1 MNHYFSKKYQFS
13 IRKLKLGV
21 CSVIIGTAFLYNHQ
35 TILAEE
41 TTPVAENQL
50 ITAPS
55 SDATAAP
62 TTDSSQDTFEEASTT
77 TDTQAL
83 ADPQVTQDTQE
94 VQDTQDTQDIQEV
107 QDTQATQD
115 TKDTKEAQVLPDWYA
130 TSAVPGSVEVIEK
143 NGIRYNSLSAVD
155 GNDNGKNAAIFEK
168 KGLEISEDGN
178 ATVTVTFIE
187 QSETGEGR
195 FGAFLHHKDNNNNI
209 FVGYD
214 RYGWF
219 WEYKVNGVGEWL
231 KNRIASAPV
240 KGSLNELSIS
250 LKSDGQLNA
259 TVNGSKVIDTYVIAS
274 NILSQLKA
282 ERKIALKLGKFGS
295 EITKID
301 IQADNQEGVTPAAE
315 VDSTDDGSQIDES
328 LYSYDLI
335 KSDQMSVKIDT
346 SFPRIREYT
355 LGDATLPG
363 QVLAINRLIINGK
376 EIEPEVHY
384 EKVDA
389 STALYTLR
397 AKDSQQFIDATIK
410 LQLKVV
416 DNELHYD
423 MVKIT
428 NHYEVTPNKSIDD
441 PRKLI
446 DTIQI
451 PDNFLVSVS
460 SADKDAKFDGAR
472 MSTNTHRK
480 GDTHIAVTRTMDDH
494 SAGYMYGFVSNNS
507 LAAAVWS
514 NSQYS
519 YGGGSNDFTRLTAQ
533 KYSANNENFI
543 GIQSSPFIYQ
553 RAYNNQVYDESTFVL
568 PSAKVIITTDL
579 NNDNSIDWQD
589 GAIAY
594 RNIMNNPEGAEN
606 VKDLVAQRVVMNFGS
621 QAQNPFL
628 MSLDGIKKVSLNTDG
643 LGQSLLL
650 KGYGSEGHDS
660 GHLNYADVGRRIGG
674 IEDFKKLIEAAKAY
688 GAKIGIHVNASET
701 YPESIY
707 FIPERLRQNADGSY
721 AYGWNWIDQ
730 GINISQAYDMA
741 NGRSERFKALRDA
754 IGDSL
759 DFVYVDVWGNGQA
772 GGENAWETHML
783 AKEITEQ
790 GWRVAFEWGY
800 AGEYDSTFQHWAA
813 DLTYGGF
820 SLKGINSD
828 IVRFIRNHQ
837 KDSWIGD
844 YPSYGGAANN
854 PLLGGYSMKDFEGWQ
869 GRSDYRGYITNLFTY
884 DVPTK
889 FVQHFEVTN
898 WVNGNPVTM
907 TDNGETYSWTPDMQ
921 ITLRDKAGKTLIIK
935 RKSNDINDTGYRE
948 RTMTLDGRVI
958 YDGTAYLIPWQ
969 WDANGLA
976 LETNQD
982 KMYYFNTT
990 SGETVWTLPAD
1001 WANSHKV
1008 YFYKLT
1014 DLGKVEEQILSVS
1027 DGKVTL
1033 LGEANTPYVLYRLPQ
1048 QNPIISWSEGMHIV
1062 DSGFNSGSLDH
1073 WSTINGD
1080 KASIVRSQGD
1090 NPMLKLD
1097 ANDQTISLTQ
1107 KLTNLK
1113 PNTTYAAYVG
1123 VDNRSDAKA
1132 VLTVNVGDKTVS
1144 NYTTKSIA
1152 YNYVKAYAHNTLP
1165 QNATINNK
1173 SFFQNLYVFFTTG
1186 DSVADVSLTLS
1197 REGEEE
1203 ELSSGAVY
1211 FDEIRIFENTST
1223 MFGNSHDTSLAE
1235 FFQDFENVPQG
1246 IFPFVIGGVEGVE
1259 DNRTHLS
1266 EKNAPYTQRGWND
1279 KKISDVIDGSWSL
1292 KTNGLV
1298 GRNKIIYQTIPQN
1311 FRFEAGKTY
1320 RVTFDYESG
1329 SDNAYAF
1336 VIGDGLYSGK
1346 PSDLIMHKLQ
1356 NSWIDH
1362 HTARQVSFVL
1372 TGSESGETWIGIF
1385 STADGGDTK
1394 GESGSK
1400 ANFRGYNDF
1409 ILDNLRIQEITV
1421 TPELI
1426 IEEAIKANTPVVD
1439 GDYTDDSLNAYKDS
1453 LRDLIYADKH
1463 ISLEEAYSLAEL
1475 VTAARNALIRRKTSI
1490 TINDLES
1497 VKANRQNV
1505 SSDFAMAFDNNPE
1518 TLWHTSWA
1526 GGAVGLPAI
1535 ATFKEPQ
1542 AITHLDYLPRI
1553 NGSNGRV
1560 KAGTLEII
1568 DANGQ
1573 AHLFEFSDWGNDRQ
1587 LKRIDFGKIIDV
1599 KQIIFTATKTYG
1611 GSARE
1616 ENQFVSAAELYFG
1629 LVLPENLKPDQSIYN
1644 EALIAAKERFATNDT
1659 SLIHDIENLQAE
1671 LVNHNLWTPNAIS
1684 MLTQRLNQLNPI
1696 NLVETENTVEDE
1708 NPAMPVPP
1716 TEQNTATNLDESSDT
1731 VEETEGLDEL
1741 EVDTTSELTAI
1752 TDKEETDTATSLD
1765 ESSDTV
1771 EETEDLAE
1779 IEDQATSELATLAD
1793 KKETD
1798 TATNLDESSETVEKT
1813 EDLAELENQVTSEL
1827 TTLADKEETDTATR
1841 SEDSSQTTD
1850 ETEDLAELEDQATSD
1865 LTTLADKKEQNKAK
1879 HITSQA
1885 LPNTGSASNLFLV
1898 SIGSLLATLGLSGF
1912 RRKD

>member
-1 MNHYFSKKYQFS
+1 MNHYYFTKKYQFS
-13 IRKLKLGV
+13 IRKLKVGV
-21 CSVIIGTAFLYNHQ
+21 CSVIISAAFLYNNQ

-41 TTPVAENQL
+41 TQPITESQL
-50 ITAPS
+50 VT
-55 SDATAAP
+55 
-62 TTDSSQDTFEEASTT
+62 ASTASEFTVDST
-77 TDTQAL
+77 TSTDLTMDTTAST
-83 ADPQVTQDTQE
+83 PQDILGTPNTNIE
-94 VQDTQDTQDIQEV
+94 ATLIAESQDTQDVQNTQGV
-107 QDTQATQD
+107 QD
-115 TKDTKEAQVLPDWYA
+115 KPVIPDWNA
-130 TSAVPGSVEVIEK
+130 DPTVSGSVEVIEK
-143 NGIRYNSLSAVD
+143 NGIRYNSLSAVE
-155 GNDNGKNAAIFEK
+155 GNDNGANAAIFEK

-178 ATVTVTFIE
+178 ANVNLTFTE
-187 QSETGEGR
+187 QSETGKGR
-195 FGAFLHHKDNNNNI
+195 FGVFLHYKDVNNNI

-214 RYGWF
+214 RDGWF

-240 KGSLNELSIS
+240 KGSVNDLSIS

-259 TVNGSKVIDTYVIAS
+259 TVNGNKVIDTYVVTS
-274 NILSQLKA
+274 DILSQLKD
-282 ERKIALKLGKFGS
+282 ERKIALKLGKFDS

-301 IQADNQEGVTPAAE
+301 IKADNQEGVAPAPEAE
-315 VDSTDDGSQIDES
+315 STVNGPQVDES
-328 LYSYDLI
+328 LYIYDVI

-346 SFPRIREYT
+346 SFPRVREYI
-355 LGDATLPG
+355 LGDNTLLG
-363 QVLAINRLIINGK
+363 QVIAINRLVVNGK
-376 EIEPEVHY
+376 LIEPEISY

-397 AKDSQQFIDATIK
+397 AKDSKQFIDATIK

-416 DNELHYD
+416 GNELHYD
-423 MVKIT
+423 MINIT
-428 NHYEVTPNKSIDD
+428 NHYDVVPGKTIDD

-451 PDNFLVSVS
+451 PGNFLVSMS
-460 SADKDAKFDGAR
+460 SADEAAKFDGAR
-472 MSTNTHRK
+472 MSTNTHHK
-480 GDTHIAVTRTMDDH
+480 GDVHIDITRIMDDH
-494 SAGYMYGFVSNNS
+494 AAGYMYGFVSNNK

-519 YGGGSNDFTRLTAQ
+519 YGGGPNDFTRLTVQ

-553 RAYNNQVYDESTFVL
+553 RAYNNQVYDENTFVL
-568 PSAKVIITTDL
+568 PSAKVIITADA
-579 NNDNSIDWQD
+579 NNDNIVDWQD

-594 RNIMNNPEGAEN
+594 RNIMNNPEGSES
-606 VKDLVAQRVVMNFGS
+606 VKDLVAQRIVMNFGS

-628 MSLDGIKKVSLNTDG
+628 MSLDGIKKVALNTDG

-674 IEDFKKLIEAAKAY
+674 VEDFKKLIEASKAY

-707 FIPERLRQNADGSY
+707 FTPERLRKNADGSY
-721 AYGWNWIDQ
+721 AYGWNWLDQ
-730 GINISQAYDMA
+730 GVNINQAYDMA
-741 NGRSERFKALRDA
+741 NGRSERFKALHDA
-754 IGDSL
+754 IGDGL

-772 GGENAWETHML
+772 GGENAWATHML
-783 AKEITEQ
+783 AKEIIEQ

-898 WVNGNPVTM
+898 WVNGTPVTM
-907 TDNGETYSWTPDMQ
+907 TDNGETYSWTPEVK
-921 ITLRDKAGKTLIIK
+921 ITLKDKAGRTLIIQ
-935 RKSNDINDTGYRE
+935 RKSNDVSDPSYRE

-958 YDGTAYLIPWQ
+958 YDGASYLIPWQ
-969 WDANGLA
+969 WDANGLD
-976 LETNQD
+976 LEKKQD
-982 KMYYFNTT
+982 KLYYFNTK
-990 SGETVWTLPAD
+990 SGATVWTLPAS
-1001 WANSHKV
+1001 WSNSDKV

-1014 DLGKVEEQILSVS
+1014 DLGKIEEQILTVT

-1033 LGEANTPYVLYRLPQ
+1033 LGDANTPYVLYRLPQ
-1048 QNPIISWSEGMHIV
+1048 QNPVVSWSEGMHIV
-1062 DSGFNSGSLDH
+1062 DSGFNSGSLNQ
-1073 WSTINGD
+1073 WSIVNGD

-1097 ANDQTISLTQ
+1097 ASHQTVSLTQ
-1107 KLTNLK
+1107 KLTDLK
-1113 PNTTYAAYVG
+1113 PNTTYAVYVG
-1123 VDNRSDAKA
+1123 VDNRSNAKA
-1132 VLTVNVGDKTVS
+1132 RLTVKVGDKEVS

-1152 YNYVKAYAHNTLP
+1152 YNYIKAYAHNTLP
-1165 QNATINNK
+1165 QNATIDNS

-1186 DSVADVSLTLS
+1186 NSVDNVTLILS
-1197 REGEEE
+1197 RDGEE
-1203 ELSSGAVY
+1203 ELSPGVVY

-1223 MFGNSHDTSLAE
+1223 MFGNNHNTSGGE

-1246 IFPFVIGGVEGVE
+1246 IFPFVIGGAEGAA

-1279 KKISDVIDGSWSL
+1279 KKISDVIEGDWSL

-1298 GRNKIIYQTIPQN
+1298 GRNNIIYQTIPQN

-1329 SDNAYAF
+1329 SDNSYAF
-1336 VIGDGLYSGK
+1336 VIGDGLYSGN
-1346 PSDLIMHKLQ
+1346 PSDLTMHKLQ
-1356 NSWIDH
+1356 NSWIDYN
-1362 HTARQVSFVL
+1362 TARQASFVL
-1372 TGSESGETWIGIF
+1372 TGSKSGDTWIGIF
-1385 STADGGDTK
+1385 STTDGGDTK
-1394 GESGSK
+1394 GESGGN

-1409 ILDNLRIQEITV
+1409 ILDNLRIQEIKV

-1426 IEEAIKANTPVVD
+1426 IEEAIKANFPIFD
-1439 GDYTDDSLNAYKDS
+1439 ADYTDESLNAYKDS
-1453 LRDLIYADKH
+1453 LRNLIYADKH
-1463 ISLEEAYSLAEL
+1463 ISLDEARSLVDA
-1475 VTAARNALIRRKTSI
+1475 VTAAKNALTHKKTSI

-1497 VKANRQNV
+1497 VKANRQDA
-1505 SSDFAMAFDNNPE
+1505 SSDFTMAFDNNPE

-1526 GGAVGLPAI
+1526 GGAVGLPAL
-1535 ATFKEPQ
+1535 ATLKEPQ
-1542 AITHLDYLPRI
+1542 AVTHLDYLPRA

-1568 DANGQ
+1568 DANGKSY
-1573 AHLFEFSDWGNDRQ
+1573 LFKFFDWANDGSV
-1587 LKRIDFGKIIDV
+1587 KRIDFGKTIDV
-1599 KQIIFTATKTYG
+1599 KQIIFTATETYG
-1611 GSARE
+1611 ASAKE
-1616 ENQFVSAAELYFG
+1616 ENQFVSAAELHFD
-1629 LVLPENLKPDQSIYN
+1629 LALPESLKPDQTVYN
-1644 EALIAAKERFATNDT
+1644 EALIAAKERFANND
-1659 SLIHDIENLQAE
+1659 SNPILDIENLQAE
-1671 LVNHNLWTPNAIS
+1671 LVKRNLWTPNAIN
-1684 MLTQRLNQLNPI
+1684 MLTQQLNHLKPS
-1696 NLVETENTVEDE
+1696 NLVESEKPVEQTKLGTLGNSG
-1708 NPAMPVPP
+1708 NPMNP
-1716 TEQNTATNLDESSDT
+1716 TKSDI
-1731 VEETEGLDEL
+1731 
-1741 EVDTTSELTAI
+1741 SM
-1752 TDKEETDTATSLD
+1752 
-1765 ESSDTV
+1765 
-1771 EETEDLAE
+1771 
-1779 IEDQATSELATLAD
+1779 
-1793 KKETD
+1793 
-1798 TATNLDESSETVEKT
+1798 
-1813 EDLAELENQVTSEL
+1813 
-1827 TTLADKEETDTATR
+1827 
-1841 SEDSSQTTD
+1841 
-1850 ETEDLAELEDQATSD
+1850 TSD
-1865 LTTLADKKEQNKAK
+1865 KMKQNETRK
-1879 HITSQA
+1879 IESQA

-1898 SIGSLLATLGLSGF
+1898 SLGSLLASLGLSGY
-1912 RRKD
+1912 RRKK